1 MSSLIFM
8 GWVGDDAVK
17 VLKAHFGSA
26 VDSMNFSDK
35 DLVLMNQNIVKL
47 RTIIKK
53 NNFKSLNIKVINE
66 ETNPTYILHL
76 GKSYSHK
83 VDNTNTSM
91 FPIPLILI
99 NSSLNYQHLVKNK
112 KIKKTKFPQLYN
124 NISGFTANDDSDDSL
139 DKTENLSKIIKKK
152 QSKSLPMPDYELS
165 YEDNVEPPELSNST
179 NTDIPPK
186 SNQENSTKRV
196 QFENEEAESEELD
209 DFLNSESNDES
220 KEKKEDDVLPPSV
233 KSSKSSKSR
242 KQLRQELIDDAEE
255 SRWEP
260 L

>member
-1 MSSLIFM
+1 MSSLVFM
-8 GWVGDDAVK
+8 GWVGDDVEK
-17 VLKAHFGSA
+17 VLKAQFGAA
-26 VDSMNFSDK
+26 VSSMNFSDK

-47 RTIIKK
+47 RAIVKK
-53 NNFKSLNIKVINE
+53 YNFKSLNIKVINE

-76 GKSYSHK
+76 GKSYAHQ
-83 VDNTNTSM
+83 VDESNTSI
-91 FPIPLILI
+91 FPIPLVLI

-124 NISGFTANDDSDDSL
+124 SIAFTKTLETPEAPDDSDDSL

-152 QSKSLPMPDYELS
+152 QPKSLPIPDSDYELS
-165 YEDNVEPPELSNST
+165 YDDNVEPPKT
-179 NTDIPPK
+179 
-186 SNQENSTKRV
+186 TKGASEKKV
-196 QFENEEAESEELD
+196 KFEKEDVESEELD

-220 KEKKEDDVLPPSV
+220 KEEPPKPDTP
-233 KSSKSSKSR
+233 KSDKGGKSR